1 MRKLSVLTTLTAA
14 LTLAGCNIGFDGF
27 NNEKFQQDFRFNYP
41 LKSGATFTLEN
52 GNGSVDIAGWD
63 REEVEITG
71 VKYARTEALRDE
83 VKIDIQH
90 SDNAVSIRTVM
101 PSNDHNGAGARYIIR
116 VPRRVT
122 LDRVT
127 SSNGKLHAS
136 DIDGPVRLRTSNGAI
151 EITKVNGDASGQT
164 SNGSVEVNGV
174 QGSAHLH
181 TTNGHVTAEGVT
193 GAIDASSS
201 NGSLTLT
208 LSDTLKSDVVAKT
221 SNASITLRVPSHA
234 AARVRASTSN
244 GNISSDFD
252 EVRRDRDD
260 RHHMEGTVNRG
271 ASSSPL
277 LDLSTSNGSIHLEK
291 L

>member
-1 MRKLSVLTTLTAA
+1 MRKLSVFTTLAA
-14 LTLAGCNIGFDGF
+14 GLTLAGCNIEIDGF

-52 GNGSVDIAGWD
+52 SNGSVDIAGWD
-63 REEVEITG
+63 RDEVEITG

-90 SDNAVSIRTVM
+90 SDNAVSIRTVT
-101 PSNDHNGAGARYIIR
+101 PSNDHNGVGARYIIR

-127 SSNGKLHAS
+127 SSNGKVHAS
-136 DIDGPVRLRTSNGAI
+136 DIDGPVRLKTSNGSVDV
-151 EITKVNGDASGQT
+151 TKVNGDANVQT

-181 TTNGHVTAEGVT
+181 TTNGHVRAEGVT

-208 LSDTLKSDVVAKT
+208 LSDALKSDVVAKT
-221 SNASITLRVPSHA
+221 SNASITVRMPSRA

-252 EVRRDRDD
+252 ETRRDRDD
-260 RHHMEGTVNRG
+260 RHHMEGTING
-271 ASSSPL
+271 GSSSSPMV
-277 LDLSTSNGSIHLEK
+277 DLGTSNGSIRLQK